1 MGKEKKTKEEKR
13 AESKA
18 FMEELKKMPKGKLS
32 KIALYWLAHEND
44 EPVEMDMRAV
54 LR

>member
-13 AESKA
+13 ADMAELIARLKA
-18 FMEELKKMPKGKLS
+18 TPKDKLS
-32 KIALYWLAHEND
+32 AAAKYLLAHEND
-44 EPVEMDMRAV
+44 EPVELNMRYV